1 MAKVQEIRSSQRA
14 EGPATVLA
22 IGTATPANVV
32 YQAEYPDYYFRITKS
47 EHLTELKEKFKR
59 MCGCS
64 YFSLYYLSLYYL
76 KYHCLIKA
84 AFSMIRKRY
93 MHLNEEILQENPNMC
108 AYMAPSLDA
117 RQDIVVVEVPKLG
130 KEAAAKAIKEWGQPK
145 SKITHLVF
153 CTTSGVDM
161 PGADYQLTK
170 LLGLRPSVNRFMMY
184 QQGCFAGGTVLR
196 LAKDLA
202 ENSRG
207 ARVLVVCS
215 EITAVT
221 FRGPS
226 ESHLDSLVGQAL
238 FGDGAAA
245 IIVGADPDPV
255 TERPIFQLVSA
266 SQTILPDSEGAID
279 GHLLEVGLTFH
290 LLKDVPGLISKN
302 IERSLVEAFKPL
314 GISDWNSMFWI
325 VHPGGPAI
333 LDQVEAKLGLE
344 KEKMKATRQVLSEY
358 GNMSSA
364 CVLFIL
370 DEMRKR
376 SAEDGKATTGEGL
389 EWGVLFGF
397 GPGLTVE
404 TVVLHSIPIAAR

>member
-1 MAKVQEIRSSQRA
+1 MPAAGSSSLDEIRKAQRA
-14 EGPATVLA
+14 DGPAGILA
-22 IGTATPANVV
+22 IGTANPENHVL
-32 YQAEYPDYYFRITKS
+32 QAEYPDYYFRLTNS
-47 EHLTELKEKFKR
+47 EHMTDLKEKFKR
-59 MCGCS
+59 MCD
-64 YFSLYYLSLYYL
+64 
-76 KYHCLIKA
+76 K
-84 AFSMIRKRY
+84 SMIRKRH
-93 MHLNEEILQENPNMC
+93 MHLTEDFLKENPHMC
-108 AYMAPSLDA
+108 AYMAPSLDT

-130 KEAAAKAIKEWGQPK
+130 KEAAVKAIKEWGQPK
-145 SKITHLVF
+145 SKITHVVF

-170 LLGLRPSVNRFMMY
+170 LLGLRPSVKRLMMY

-202 ENSRG
+202 ENNRG

-226 ESHLDSLVGQAL
+226 DTHLDPLVGQAL
-238 FGDGAAA
+238 FSDGAAA
-245 IIVGADPDPV
+245 LIVGSDPD
-255 TERPIFQLVSA
+255 TSAGEKPIFEMVSA
-266 SQTILPDSEGAID
+266 AQTILPDSDGAID
-279 GHLLEVGLTFH
+279 GHLREVGLTFH

-302 IERSLVEAFKPL
+302 IEKSLDEAFKPL
-314 GISDWNSMFWI
+314 GVSDWNSLFWI
-325 VHPGGPAI
+325 AHPGGPAI
-333 LDQVEAKLGLE
+333 LDQVEIKLGLKAE
-344 KEKMKATRQVLSEY
+344 RMRATRHVLSEH

-370 DEMRKR
+370 DEMRRK
-376 SAEDGKATTGEGL
+376 SAKDGVATTGEGL

-404 TVVLHSIPIAAR
+404 TVVLHSVPL

>member
-1 MAKVQEIRSSQRA
+1 MAPGGVSVEEFRKAQRA
-14 EGPATVLA
+14 QGPATVLA
-22 IGTATPANVV
+22 IGTATPANCVN
-32 YQAEYPDYYFRITKS
+32 QAEYPDYYFRITNS
-47 EHLTELKEKFKR
+47 EHKTDLKEKFKR
-59 MCGCS
+59 MCE
-64 YFSLYYLSLYYL
+64 
-76 KYHCLIKA
+76 K
-84 AFSMIRKRY
+84 SMIKKRY
-93 MHLNEEILQENPNMC
+93 MYLTEEILKENPSVC
-108 AYMAPSLDA
+108 EYMAPSLDA
-117 RQDIVVVEVPKLG
+117 RQDMVVVEVPKLG
-130 KEAAAKAIKEWGQPK
+130 KEAATKAIKEWGQPK

-170 LLGLRPSVNRFMMY
+170 LLGLRPSVKRLMMY

-202 ENSRG
+202 ENNAGS
-207 ARVLVVCS
+207 RVLVVCS

-226 ESHLDSLVGQAL
+226 DTHLDSLVGQAL

-245 IIVGADPDPV
+245 VIVGSDPLPV
-255 TERPIFQLVSA
+255 ERPLFQLVSA
-266 SQTILPDSEGAID
+266 AQTILPDSDGAID
-279 GHLLEVGLTFH
+279 GHLREVGLTFH

-302 IERSLVEAFKPL
+302 IEKSLVEAFTPI
-314 GISDWNSMFWI
+314 GISDWNSLFWI
-325 VHPGGPAI
+325 AHPGGPAI
-333 LDQVEAKLGLE
+333 LDQVELKLGLKEE
-344 KEKMKATRQVLSEY
+344 KLGATRHVLSEY

-370 DEMRKR
+370 DEMRRKSLEEGR
-376 SAEDGKATTGEGL
+376 GTTGEGL

-404 TVVLHSIPIAAR
+404 TVVLHSVPAH

>member
-1 MAKVQEIRSSQRA
+1 MSKIEEIRRAQRA

-22 IGTATPANVV
+22 VGTAVPKNVV
-32 YQAEYPDYYFRITKS
+32 YQNEYPDYYFRITKS
-47 EHLTELKEKFKR
+47 EHMTDLKEKFKR
-59 MCGCS
+59 MCE
-64 YFSLYYLSLYYL
+64 
-76 KYHCLIKA
+76 K
-84 AFSMIRKRY
+84 SMIEKRY
-93 MHLNEEILQENPNMC
+93 MHVNEQILKSNPNMT

-117 RQDIVVVEVPKLG
+117 RQDIVVVEIPKLG
-130 KEAAAKAIKEWGQPK
+130 KSAAQAAIKEWGRPK
-145 SKITHLVF
+145 SHITHLIF
-153 CTTSGVDM
+153 CTTSGGDM

-196 LAKDLA
+196 MAKDLA
-202 ENSRG
+202 ENNRG

-226 ESHLDSLVGQAL
+226 DTHLDSMVGQAL

-245 IIVGADPDPV
+245 LIVGSDPDLSV
-255 TERPIFQLVSA
+255 ERPIFQIVSA
-266 SQTILPDSEGAID
+266 GQTILPDSEGAID
-279 GHLLEVGLTFH
+279 GHLREVGLTFH

-302 IERSLVEAFKPL
+302 IEKSLKEAFAPL
-314 GISDWNSMFWI
+314 GIEDYNEVFWI
-325 VHPGGPAI
+325 AHPGGPAI
-333 LDQVEAKLGLE
+333 LDQVEAKVGLKPE
-344 KEKMKATRQVLSEY
+344 RMRATREVLRNY

-364 CVLFIL
+364 CVLFIM
-370 DEMRKR
+370 DEMRKK
-376 SAEDGKATTGEGL
+376 SKEEGLGATGEGM

-404 TVVLHSIPIAAR
+404 TVVLRSVAIDG

>member
-1 MAKVQEIRSSQRA
+1 MAKVDEIRQAQRA
-14 EGPATVLA
+14 QGPASILA
-22 IGTATPANVV
+22 IGTATPSNCV
-32 YQAEYPDYYFRITKS
+32 YQADYPDYYFRVTKS
-47 EHLTELKEKFKR
+47 EHMTELKEKFKR
-59 MCGCS
+59 MCD
-64 YFSLYYLSLYYL
+64 
-76 KYHCLIKA
+76 K
-84 AFSMIRKRY
+84 SMIKKRY
-93 MHLNEEILQENPNMC
+93 MHLTEEILNENPNIC

-117 RQDIVVVEVPKLG
+117 RQDIVVREVPKLG
-130 KEAAAKAIKEWGQPK
+130 KEAAVKAIKEWGQPK
-145 SKITHLVF
+145 SKITHLIF

-161 PGADYQLTK
+161 PGADYQVTK

-196 LAKDLA
+196 MAKDLA
-202 ENSRG
+202 ENNRG
-207 ARVLVVCS
+207 ARVLVICS

-226 ESHLDSLVGQAL
+226 ESHLDSMVGQAL

-245 IIVGADPDPV
+245 LIVGADPDLAI
-255 TERPIFQLVSA
+255 ERPWFQLVSA

-279 GHLLEVGLTFH
+279 GHLREVGLTFH

-302 IERSLVEAFKPL
+302 IEKSLVNAFTPI
-314 GISDWNSMFWI
+314 GINDWNSIFWI
-325 VHPGGPAI
+325 AHPGGPAI
-333 LDQVEAKLGLE
+333 LDQVEAKLELQ
-344 KEKMKATRQVLSEY
+344 KEKMSATRHVLSEY

-376 SAEDGKATTGEGL
+376 SAEEGKATTGDGL
-389 EWGVLFGF
+389 DWGVLFGF

-404 TVVLHSIPIAAR
+404 TVVLHSLPITA

>member
-1 MAKVQEIRSSQRA
+1 MPNVCISLA
-14 EGPATVLA
+14 EWLL
-22 IGTATPANVV
+22 IIVV
-32 YQAEYPDYYFRITKS
+32 ACNLITG
-47 EHLTELKEKFKR
+47 EK
-59 MCGCS
+59 
-64 YFSLYYLSLYYL
+64 
-76 KYHCLIKA
+76 
-84 AFSMIRKRY
+84 SMIKKRY
-93 MHLNEEILQENPNMC
+93 MYLTEEILKENPNVC
-108 AYMAPSLDA
+108 AYMSPSLDA
-117 RQDIVVVEVPKLG
+117 RQDMVVVEVPKLG
-130 KEAAAKAIKEWGQPK
+130 KEAATKAIKEWGQPK

-170 LLGLRPSVNRFMMY
+170 LLGLRPSVKRLMMY

-202 ENSRG
+202 ENNKG

-226 ESHLDSLVGQAL
+226 DTHLDSLVGQAL

-245 IIVGADPDPV
+245 VIVGADPLPGV
-255 TERPIFQLVSA
+255 EKPLFELVSA
-266 SQTILPDSEGAID
+266 AQTILPDSDGAID
-279 GHLLEVGLTFH
+279 GHLREVGLTFH

-302 IERSLVEAFKPL
+302 IEKSLVEAFQPL
-314 GISDWNSMFWI
+314 GISDWNSLFWI
-325 VHPGGPAI
+325 AHPGGPAI
-333 LDQVEAKLGLE
+333 LDQVELKLGL
-344 KEKMKATRQVLSEY
+344 KPEKMRATRNVLSEY

-370 DEMRKR
+370 DDMRKK
-376 SAEDGKATTGEGL
+376 SAEDGLKTTGEGL

-404 TVVLHSIPIAAR
+404 TVVLHSVSA

>member
-1 MAKVQEIRSSQRA
+1 MVTVEEVRKAQRA
-14 EGPATVLA
+14 EGPATVMA
-22 IGTATPANVV
+22 IGTSTPSNCVDQAT
-32 YQAEYPDYYFRITKS
+32 YPDYYFRITNS
-47 EHLTELKEKFKR
+47 EHKVELKEKFQR
-59 MCGCS
+59 MCD
-64 YFSLYYLSLYYL
+64 
-76 KYHCLIKA
+76 K
-84 AFSMIRKRY
+84 SMIKKRY
-93 MHLNEEILQENPNMC
+93 MYLTEEILKENPSVC
-108 AYMAPSLDA
+108 EYMAPSIDA
-117 RQDIVVVEVPKLG
+117 RQDMVVVKVPKLG
-130 KEAAAKAIKEWGQPK
+130 KEAATKAIKEWGQPK

-170 LLGLRPSVNRFMMY
+170 LLGLRPSVKRLMMY

-202 ENSRG
+202 ENNKG

-226 ESHLDSLVGQAL
+226 DTHLDSLVGQAL

-245 IIVGADPDPV
+245 VIIGADPVPEV
-255 TERPIFQLVSA
+255 EKPLFELVSA
-266 SQTILPDSEGAID
+266 AQTILPDSDGAID
-279 GHLLEVGLTFH
+279 GHLREVGLTFH

-302 IERSLVEAFKPL
+302 IEKSLNEAFKPI
-314 GISDWNSMFWI
+314 GISDWNSLFWI
-325 VHPGGPAI
+325 AHPGGPAI
-333 LDQVEAKLGLE
+333 LDQVEAKLALKPEKLE
-344 KEKMKATRQVLSEY
+344 ATRQVLSDY

-370 DEMRKR
+370 DEVRRK
-376 SAEDGKATTGEGL
+376 SAEKGLKTTGEGL

-404 TVVLHSIPIAAR
+404 TVVLHSVGA